1 MGLEPITLTSREYDV
16 LTRLGM
22 TTSAIAEDLEVTVGT
37 VNKYYYRLSA
47 KLNAST
53 RAEIIIKALRLGLV
67 KVWEFIV

>member
-22 TTSAIAEDLEVTVGT
+22 KTQDIAEDLEITIGT

-47 KLNAST
+47 KLNANT
-53 RAEIIIKALRLGLV
+53 RAEVIIKALKLGLV
-67 KVWEFIV
+67 EAWEFII